1 MDFFEKYADRYDI
14 DLTGTTTREEKIEI
28 FAKERKYVFSFIF
41 ENLTKEEKIKYL
53 EYAHAKDIEEFLL
66 TLPNEER
73 ISIIKSKL
81 ECMEE
86 GILEYIGTR
95 LSTDKE
101 KFEYLEIINN
111 YVGNYYKSE
120 IICKME
126 DDNYKL
132 LALDNF
138 VNNEYSKIKV
148 VKEMPD
154 EFKELYIDKLSKISY
169 KVEVI
174 LSLNNKELI
183 KKYSEL
189 PIYSNYRSKL
199 VSATNDSEYIIKKF
213 NEINVLKFRL
223 NLINL
228 ITDENLKVS
237 LIDKLENVGLKN
249 FLLSNINQ
257 TSCVKLE
264 ENELLETKIDPN
276 ITIGVE
282 LECSNKEIDNF
293 NGVHTLYNEYTIKS
307 DSSVKS
313 GFEIVSPVLHFTLE
327 DMRTY

>member
-14 DLTGTTTREEKIEI
+14 DLTGATTREEKIEI

-86 GILEYIGTR
+86 GILEYIGTK

-120 IICKME
+120 IICKMV

-148 VKEMPD
+148 VNEMPD
-154 EFKELYIDKLSKISY
+154 EFKELY
-169 KVEVI
+169 
-174 LSLNNKELI
+174 
-183 KKYSEL
+183 
-189 PIYSNYRSKL
+189 R
-199 VSATNDSEYIIKKF
+199 
-213 NEINVLKFRL
+213 
-223 NLINL
+223 
-228 ITDENLKVS
+228 
-237 LIDKLENVGLKN
+237 
-249 FLLSNINQ
+249 
-257 TSCVKLE
+257 
-264 ENELLETKIDPN
+264 
-276 ITIGVE
+276 
-282 LECSNKEIDNF
+282 
-293 NGVHTLYNEYTIKS
+293 
-307 DSSVKS
+307 
-313 GFEIVSPVLHFTLE
+313 
-327 DMRTY
+327 

>member
-1 MDFFEKYADRYDI
+1 
-14 DLTGTTTREEKIEI
+14 
-28 FAKERKYVFSFIF
+28 
-41 ENLTKEEKIKYL
+41 
-53 EYAHAKDIEEFLL
+53 
-66 TLPNEER
+66 
-73 ISIIKSKL
+73 
-81 ECMEE
+81 
-86 GILEYIGTR
+86 
-95 LSTDKE
+95 
-101 KFEYLEIINN
+101 
-111 YVGNYYKSE
+111 
-120 IICKME
+120 
-126 DDNYKL
+126 
-132 LALDNF
+132 
-138 VNNEYSKIKV
+138 
-148 VKEMPD
+148 MPD

-228 ITDENLKVS
+228 ITDENLRVS

-282 LECSNKEIDNF
+282 LECSNEEIDNF
-293 NGVHTLYNEYTIKS
+293 NGVHTLYNEYTIKKWLFS
-307 DSSVKS
+307 KKW
-313 GFEIVSPVLHFTLE
+313 FWK
-327 DMRTY
+327 